1 MKKLILLLLLVP
13 IITIGQISE
22 QEIPFDNY
30 EPRKY
35 SKMEIS
41 FGGKYT
47 DDVWS
52 FRKGDQRIN
61 FTPDDLEKAAES
73 FDNAYNKA
81 VEWNQVAD
89 DNNVEKLTK
98 VMPFTFFTT
107 RGMLE
112 DSGYESVG
120 PKKAEFEFERFVM
133 NGKTYS
139 YLKTSIWQN
148 GEYNVRSAFFQF
160 PSIDVRDEKMVSKFL
175 NFLNFMK
182 SNKSIIEEKIG
193 ETKADLFN

>member
-73 FDNAYNKA
+73 FQNAYNKA

>member
-73 FDNAYNKA
+73 FENAYNKA

-89 DNNVEKLTK
+89 DNNVKKLTK
-98 VMPFTFFTT
+98 VMPFTFFKT
-107 RGMLE
+107 RRMIE
-112 DSGYESVG
+112 DSDY
-120 PKKAEFEFERFVM
+120 
-133 NGKTYS
+133 
-139 YLKTSIWQN
+139 
-148 GEYNVRSAFFQF
+148 
-160 PSIDVRDEKMVSKFL
+160 
-175 NFLNFMK
+175 
-182 SNKSIIEEKIG
+182 
-193 ETKADLFN
+193 

>member
-1 MKKLILLLLLVP
+1 
-13 IITIGQISE
+13 
-22 QEIPFDNY
+22 
-30 EPRKY
+30 
-35 SKMEIS
+35 
-41 FGGKYT
+41 
-47 DDVWS
+47 
-52 FRKGDQRIN
+52 
-61 FTPDDLEKAAES
+61 
-73 FDNAYNKA
+73 
-81 VEWNQVAD
+81 
-89 DNNVEKLTK
+89 
-98 VMPFTFFTT
+98 MPFTFFTT

>member
-73 FDNAYNKA
+73 FENAYNKA

>member
-52 FRKGDQRIN
+52 FRK
-61 FTPDDLEKAAES
+61 AAES
-73 FDNAYNKA
+73 FENAYNKA